1 MPQHI
6 VIIGAVALG
15 SKAAARFKRLEP
27 ESRVTL
33 VDRDKRIAYSGCG
46 IPFYVSGEVND
57 VPELESTSFHVLRDT
72 EYFRKSKGVDV
83 RTETEA
89 VAIDR
94 EAKTVTLAHVPTGRR
109 EVLAYDQLVLATG
122 SKPVVPPF
130 PGRDLAGVHTVHN
143 LDSAESIRS
152 LVSSG
157 SVKRAVVV
165 GAGFIGLEMAVALVD
180 LWGVETT
187 VIELREQILPG
198 VIGGNLSLTALR
210 HMRDKG
216 VRFQLGDQV
225 LSLEGDDQ
233 GRVTRVRTK
242 DDEIPADLVIV
253 AVGVRPNTEL
263 ARASGLAVSER
274 GGITVDEYLR
284 TSDPH
289 IYAGGDCVELRHLLT
304 NANVFL
310 PMGSLAN
317 RQGRVIGDNLAGG
330 ATLFS
335 GVVGSWCV
343 KLFDLAAAGTGL
355 TLQAARSAGFDAL
368 SVHVSQ
374 LDRAHFHPDKGVMNL
389 DLVVERQT
397 GRVLG
402 MQGTADK
409 GDALV
414 GKVNVV
420 AGLLPSGLR
429 VEALSNLEAAYSP
442 PFSAALDILNVLGNA
457 AENILAGRNMAIQA
471 DEFAALWKQRERNT
485 HFFLDCREPSDAK
498 EEALAHPE
506 HWVNIPQGDLAENLD
521 KLPRDKGIVVICGTG
536 ARSYEALI
544 TLGHEGFQNV
554 VSVEGGTSAVNA
566 MGFSVS

>member
-1 MPQHI
+1 MSQHI

-27 ESRVTL
+27 ASRVTL
-33 VDRDKRIAYSGCG
+33 VDRDKHIAYSGCG
-46 IPFYVSGEVND
+46 IPFYVSGEVSD
-57 VPELESTSFHVLRDT
+57 VPELQSTSFHVLRDA
-72 EYFRKSKGVDV
+72 EYFRKSKGVEV

-94 EAKTVTLAHVPTGRR
+94 EARTVTLVHVPTGRR
-109 EVLAYDQLVLATG
+109 EVQTYDQLVLATG

-130 PGRDLAGVHTVHN
+130 PGRELAGVHTVHN
-143 LDSAESIRS
+143 LDSAESIRT
-152 LVSSG
+152 LVSNG

-180 LWGVETT
+180 LWGVEAT
-187 VIELREQILPG
+187 VVELREQVLPG

-210 HMRDKG
+210 HMREKG

-225 LSLEGDDQ
+225 LSLEGDDR
-233 GRVTRVRTK
+233 GRVARVRTRQG
-242 DDEIPADLVIV
+242 EIPADLVIV

-330 ATLFS
+330 ATRFS

-343 KLFDLAAAGTGL
+343 KLFDIAAAGTGL
-355 TLQAARSAGFDAL
+355 TLQAALSAGFDAL

-374 LDRAHFHPDKGVMNL
+374 SDRAHFHPDKGVMNL
-389 DLVVERQT
+389 DLIVERET

-402 MQGTADK
+402 MQGTADR

-414 GKVNVV
+414 GKVNVI
-420 AGLLPSGLR
+420 AGLLPSGLKA
-429 VEALSNLEAAYSP
+429 EALSNLEAAYSP

-457 AENILAGRNMAIQA
+457 AENILAGRNQGIQT
-471 DEFAALWKQRERNT
+471 DEFATLWMQRETRT

-498 EEALAHPE
+498 KEALAHPE
-506 HWVNIPQGDLAENLD
+506 HWVNIPQGDLIENLD
-521 KLPRDKGIVVICGTG
+521 KLPRDKRIVVICGTG

-544 TLGHEGFQNV
+544 TLLQNGFQDV
-554 VSVEGGTSAVNA
+554 VSLEGGMSAVSA
-566 MGFSVS
+566 TGLDVS

>member
-1 MPQHI
+1 MAQHI

-33 VDRDKRIAYSGCG
+33 VDRDKRIAYGGCG
-46 IPFYVSGEVND
+46 IPFYVSGEVGD
-57 VPELESTSFHVLRDT
+57 LSELQKTSFHVLRDA
-72 EYFRKSKGVDV
+72 EYFRRNKGVEV

-89 VAIDR
+89 LAIDR
-94 EAKTVTLAHVPTGRR
+94 AARTVTLVHVPTGRR
-109 EVLAYDQLVLATG
+109 EVLGYDQLVLATG
-122 SKPVVPPF
+122 SKPVVPPI
-130 PGRDLAGVHTVHN
+130 PGRELAGVHVVQN

-152 LVSSG
+152 LVAGG
-157 SVKRAVVV
+157 SVNQAVVV

-198 VIGGNLSLTALR
+198 VIGANLSLTALR

-225 LSLEGDDQ
+225 LALEGDDQ

-242 DDEIPADLVIV
+242 NGVIPADLVIV

-263 ARASGLAVSER
+263 ARAAGLAVSER
-274 GGITVDEYLR
+274 GGIIVDEFLR
-284 TSDPH
+284 TSDPR

-304 NANVFL
+304 NAKTFL

-330 ATLFS
+330 ASRFA

-343 KLFDLAAAGTGL
+343 KLFDIAAAGTGL
-355 TLQAARSAGFDAL
+355 TLPAAKSAGIDAL

-374 LDRAHFHPDKGVMNL
+374 LDRAHFHPDRGVMSL
-389 DLVVERQT
+389 DLIVERET

-402 MQGTADK
+402 MQGTAER

-420 AGLLPSGLR
+420 AGLLPSGLK
-429 VEALSNLEAAYSP
+429 VETLANLEVAYSP
-442 PFSAALDILNVLGNA
+442 PFAAAMDILNVLGNA
-457 AENILAGRNMAIQA
+457 AENILAGRNQAITV
-471 DEFAALWKQRERNT
+471 DEFAALWEQRGNGT
-485 HFFLDCREPSDAK
+485 HIFLDCRERIDAK
-498 EEALAHPE
+498 EETAAHQE
-506 HWVNIPQGDLAENLD
+506 HWINIPQGDLPDNLRN
-521 KLPRDKGIVVICGTG
+521 LPRDKGIVVICGTG

-544 TLGHEGFQNV
+544 ILRHNGFQDV
-554 VSVEGGTSAVNA
+554 VSLAGGMGTVSAT
-566 MGFSVS
+566 GLDIS